1 MNNTTRIVVGIL
13 LAILTG
19 GILLPTSIAV
29 MRNHPKVV
37 SIVLWNTIGLVLLG
51 LGWLVALVLSLVD
64 PQQQQV
70 VVQVNTGGDKQ

>member
-1 MNNTTRIVVGIL
+1 M
-13 LAILTG
+13 
-19 GILLPTSIAV
+19 
-29 MRNHPKVV
+29 
-37 SIVLWNTIGLVLLG
+37 LWNTIGLVLLG